1 MNELDH
7 LPFLLDFS
15 LLIILGIQAF
25 CTPRDI
31 VYSTKRIECED
42 DEICWIVKQER
53 KGCFQSLK
61 KWFQSTEQDTI
72 EQNWYY
78 VEAEHTNNKPPIYL
92 Q

>member
-1 MNELDH
+1 MDEFDH

-42 DEICWIVKQER
+42 DEICWIVK
-53 KGCFQSLK
+53 
-61 KWFQSTEQDTI
+61 
-72 EQNWYY
+72 
-78 VEAEHTNNKPPIYL
+78 
-92 Q
+92 